1 PYRRAPSAAVGGI
14 AGSGRG
20 GMDAQTIAAVA
31 AAMGNP
37 WMSPAQEQLLGGA
50 LSARLTPHK
59 IEMVPLG
66 NGDTAEV
73 DSITGQQVGMI
84 HGVRPPVALGYDQ
97 RLVDPANGQ
106 QLGGAAN
113 GQLPFRFLSPEE
125 KAQYGF
131 PADTPVQVGPDGKV
145 ASNGVTVNTGT
156 PQSQYSDEMAKGLS
170 GPHMALESGVEA
182 AQEQLRDIHAM
193 QAAAQQIEQNG
204 GTTGMGQP
212 EIMKLQSAI
221 NTGANLLGVDQPFD
235 ISDKE
240 FLTKFNRQIA
250 GAQAK
255 SAAGARVTNFELKN
269 YLAANPGLE
278 MSPQGNARLLGIQSQ
293 MLQRNVDV
301 GQAIRSATA
310 NAVAQGKKVNPAQ
323 IEQIIRDY
331 DDQHHVT
338 DPITGQDLTK
348 DVKLKDLGQPGA
360 MGAAQ
365 GAAPSSRP
373 RATNPQTGKSVEW
386 DGTQWVP
393 VQ

>member
-1 PYRRAPSAAVGGI
+1 
-14 AGSGRG
+14 
-20 GMDAQTIAAVA
+20 
-31 AAMGNP
+31 
-37 WMSPAQEQLLGGA
+37 
-50 LSARLTPHK
+50 
-59 IEMVPLG
+59 
-66 NGDTAEV
+66 
-73 DSITGQQVGMI
+73 
-84 HGVRPPVALGYDQ
+84 
-97 RLVDPANGQ
+97 
-106 QLGGAAN
+106 
-113 GQLPFRFLSPEE
+113 
-125 KAQYGF
+125 
-131 PADTPVQVGPDGKV
+131 
-145 ASNGVTVNTGT
+145 
-156 PQSQYSDEMAKGLS
+156 
-170 GPHMALESGVEA
+170 MALESGVEA

-365 GAAPSSRP
+365 GAA
-373 RATNPQTGKSVEW
+373 
-386 DGTQWVP
+386 
-393 VQ
+393 